1 MLLLRVY
8 MKQVPDHL
16 YKKIVKLS
24 DEVKLEFRRKGFV
37 LPVKNTDGSITLGRY
52 KVVKHKDS
60 YYAIHDSHN
69 EIIVDGI
76 NLPQTAAMLAN
87 GLELGRWI
95 DSQLLQRDRNYGYA
109 LFEETLYKRYAEKN
123 MKKDIDRAQVMLT
136 KSHIN
141 RTKKEICKR
150 EILQSFDKLR
160 KFI

>member
-1 MLLLRVY
+1 
-8 MKQVPDHL
+8 MKQVPDQI

-37 LPVKNTDGSITLGRY
+37 LPVRNPDGSITLGRY
-52 KVVKHKDS
+52 KVVKHKNS
-60 YYAIHDSHN
+60 YYAIHDF
-69 EIIVDGI
+69 EDEVIVDQI
-76 NLPQTAAMLAN
+76 NLPQTAAILAN

-123 MKKDIDRAQVMLT
+123 MKKDLDRAQVMLT

-141 RTKKEICKR
+141 RIKKESCKR
-150 EILQSFDKLR
+150 EILQSFEKLR
-160 KFI
+160 KFV